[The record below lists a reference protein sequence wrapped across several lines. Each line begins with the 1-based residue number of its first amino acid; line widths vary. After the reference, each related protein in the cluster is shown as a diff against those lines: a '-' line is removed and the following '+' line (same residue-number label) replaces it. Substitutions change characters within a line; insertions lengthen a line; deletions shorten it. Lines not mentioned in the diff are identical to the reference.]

1 MFIMVAAIGWVM
13 FLGVG
18 GFDGGERT
26 G

>member
-1 MFIMVAAIGWVM
+1 MLIMVAAVGWVM

>member
-1 MFIMVAAIGWVM
+1 MFIMVAAVGWVM

>member
-1 MFIMVAAIGWVM
+1 MLIMVAVVGWVM

-18 GFDGGERT
+18 GFDRGKRT